1 MLKIVGVFLCASIV
15 FASQRIQ
22 YEEPAHIASSNH
34 FSFIVWNVGQGLW
47 TTLVDDSR
55 CYHFDMGGE
64 RAPWPAILR
73 LCRDKEN
80 ILSFSHWDWDH
91 IRFARDAGLKFP
103 KICVLNPPAGE
114 PPEKRKGFFDQI
126 KHCAQPNIE
135 QGDTGRDTQSFTRAF
150 PGAFSRPSIRELVS
164 DPPPDRFQKYAK
176 KTANEVSRVF
186 VIEKTILAPGDSPQK
201 AEKYWAPQL
210 AVHQINQTPDQNRIR
225 ILVLGHH
232 GSRTSTS
239 AALLS
244 RLPHLNAAI
253 VSARKKKY
261 GHPHAEVVARLR
273 DKKIP
278 MLLTEEWGSLHF
290 QMKQEPPV
298 TAAHH

>member
-1 MLKIVGVFLCASIV
+1 MLKIIGPFLCASIV
-15 FASQRIQ
+15 FASQRIH
-22 YEEPAHIASSNH
+22 YEEPTHLESSNH

-47 TTLVDDSR
+47 TTLVKDSR

-91 IRFARDAGLKFP
+91 IRFAQDAGLKFP
-103 KICVLNPPAGE
+103 RICILNPPAGE

-126 KHCAQPNIE
+126 KRCARANIE
-135 QGDTGRDTQSFTRAF
+135 QGDTGSGSRSF
-150 PGAFSRPSIRELVS
+150 IRELRS
-164 DPPPDRFQKYAK
+164 DPPPDRFQKHAK

-186 VIEKTILAPGDSPQK
+186 VIEQTIVAPGDSPQK

-210 AVHQINQTPDQNRIR
+210 ALHQTNQIQDQNRIR

-239 AALLS
+239 MALLS
-244 RLPHLNAAI
+244 RLPHLTSAI

-290 QMKQEPPV
+290 QMKKEPPV

>member
-1 MLKIVGVFLCASIV
+1 
-15 FASQRIQ
+15 
-22 YEEPAHIASSNH
+22 
-34 FSFIVWNVGQGLW
+34 
-47 TTLVDDSR
+47 
-55 CYHFDMGGE
+55 MGGE
-64 RAPWPAILR
+64 HAPWSAILR

-103 KICVLNPPAGE
+103 RICVLNPPAGD
-114 PPEKRKGFFDQI
+114 PPEKRKGFFDRI
-126 KHCAQPNIE
+126 KRCDQANFE
-135 QGDTGRDTQSFTRAF
+135 QGDIGKDLQPFINSSSRAF
-150 PGAFSRPSIRELVS
+150 THDFIRELIS
-164 DPPPDRFQKYAK
+164 DPPADRLQKHAK

-186 VIEKTILAPGDSPQK
+186 VIEKTILAPGDSTEK

-210 AVHQINQTPDQNRIR
+210 TFHQINQTPEQNRIR

-244 RLPHLNAAI
+244 RLPHINAAI

-273 DKKIP
+273 NKKIP
-278 MLLTEEWGSLHF
+278 MLLTEEWGSIHF

-298 TAAHH
+298 KAAHH